1 MVARNEPD
9 PTSDPTSAC
18 GEPQPHVPSRLC
30 GTNLAKRL
38 SDFPSGVDL
47 GLEKLMTRRSNIVER
62 FRARF
67 RATPHVYRAPG
78 RVNLIGE
85 HTDYNDGFAM
95 PAAIQFYCWV
105 AVGAREDRKLSIY
118 SEELSSSAEAE
129 LSSPALQPSKT
140 WSDYPIG
147 VALQLERAGF
157 RLRGANLLIESEV
170 PMGAGLSSS
179 AAIEVAT
186 ALALAGQSGW
196 SPDRVQ
202 LALLCQKAENEF
214 VGARV
219 GIMDQFVSLHGQEN
233 HALMLDCRALT
244 FASLLIPESVK
255 LVISNTMVKH
265 ELASSEYNRRRV
277 DCEEAVRRLAGVLP
291 GIRALRDVSLEQLER
306 HRLVLSE
313 VTYKRAL
320 HVVTENARV
329 LDSAAALRSGDIV
342 RFGMRMAESHRSLR
356 DLYEVSCRE
365 LDLMVDLA
373 FEQKGVFGARMTG
386 GGFGG
391 ATINLVDARYTE
403 EFKEKMAKSYQ
414 RETGL
419 VPQIYICRP
428 AEGAGAVSS
437 SDL

>member
-1 MVARNEPD
+1 V
-9 PTSDPTSAC
+9 
-18 GEPQPHVPSRLC
+18 
-30 GTNLAKRL
+30 
-38 SDFPSGVDL
+38 
-47 GLEKLMTRRSNIVER
+47 MTRRSTILER

-67 RATPHVYRAPG
+67 GADPHVYRAPG

-95 PAAIQFYCWV
+95 PAAIEFYCWV
-105 AVGAREDRKLSIY
+105 AVGSREDRKLSIY
-118 SEELSSSAEAE
+118 SEEFSAAADADLDSE
-129 LSSPALQPSKT
+129 SHQPSKT
-140 WSDYPIG
+140 WSDYPVG
-147 VALQLERAGF
+147 VALQLEQAGF

-186 ALALAGQSGW
+186 ALALADQSGW

-202 LALLCQKAENEF
+202 LAQLCQKAENEF

-219 GIMDQFVSLHGQEN
+219 GIMDQFVSLHGQED
-233 HALMLDCRALT
+233 HALMLDCRALS
-244 FASLLIPESVK
+244 FESLLIPDSVK
-255 LVISNTMVKH
+255 LVINNTMVKH
-265 ELASSEYNRRRV
+265 ELASSEYNRRRA
-277 DCEEAVRRLAGVLP
+277 DCEEAVLRLAEVLP

-306 HRLVLSE
+306 HRDVLTE
-313 VTYKRAL
+313 VIYKRAL
-320 HVVTENARV
+320 HIVTENARV
-329 LDSAAALRSGDIV
+329 LDSAEALRSGDIA

-373 FEQKGVFGARMTG
+373 YQQRGVFGARMTG

-391 ATINLVDARYTE
+391 ATINLVDARYAG
-403 EFKEKMAKSYQ
+403 EFKEKMAKAYQ
-414 RETGL
+414 KETGL
-419 VPQIYICRP
+419 VPQIYICKP
-428 AEGAGAVSS
+428 AEGASPVSS

>member
-1 MVARNEPD
+1 
-9 PTSDPTSAC
+9 
-18 GEPQPHVPSRLC
+18 
-30 GTNLAKRL
+30 
-38 SDFPSGVDL
+38 
-47 GLEKLMTRRSNIVER
+47 MTRRPTILER

-67 RATPHVYRAPG
+67 GGDPHVYRAPG

-95 PAAIQFYCWV
+95 PAAIEFYCWV
-105 AVGAREDRKLSIY
+105 AVSTREDRKLSIY
-118 SEELSSSAEAE
+118 SEEFSAAADAD
-129 LSSPALQPSKT
+129 LDSASHQPSKT
-140 WSDYPIG
+140 WSDYPVG
-147 VALQLERAGF
+147 VAHQLEQAGF

-186 ALALAGQSGW
+186 ALALADQSGW
-196 SPDRVQ
+196 SPDRVR
-202 LALLCQKAENEF
+202 LAQLCQKAENEF

-219 GIMDQFVSLHGQEN
+219 GIMDQFVSLHGQED

-244 FASLLIPESVK
+244 FESLLIPDSVK

-265 ELASSEYNRRRV
+265 ELASSEYNRRRA
-277 DCEEAVRRLAGVLP
+277 DCEEAVRRLAEVLP

-306 HRLVLSE
+306 HQDVLSE
-313 VTYKRAL
+313 VIYKRAL
-320 HVVTENARV
+320 HIVTENARV
-329 LDSAAALRSGDIV
+329 LDSAEALRSGDIA

-356 DLYEVSCRE
+356 E

-373 FEQKGVFGARMTG
+373 YQQRGVFGARMTG

-391 ATINLVDARYTE
+391 ATINLVDARYAG

-419 VPQIYICRP
+419 VPQIYICKP
-428 AEGAGAVSS
+428 AEGAAPVSS